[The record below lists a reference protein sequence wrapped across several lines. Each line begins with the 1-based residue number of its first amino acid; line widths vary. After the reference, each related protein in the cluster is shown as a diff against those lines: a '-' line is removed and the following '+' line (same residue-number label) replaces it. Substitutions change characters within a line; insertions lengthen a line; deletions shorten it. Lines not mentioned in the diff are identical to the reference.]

1 MKLKRE
7 MITYLATKIVR
18 DLTDKGLLDCGEDAE
33 SVIEKIGAIIYGDLH
48 VEDDLNDEVKTLLEK
63 MGDELDRSQIDYRKM
78 FQMVKQKLARERGII
93 L

>member
-7 MITYLATKIVR
+7 MISYLATRIVR
-18 DLTDKGLLDCGEDAE
+18 DLTDKGLVDCGEDAGN
-33 SVIEKIGAIIYGDLH
+33 VIERIGAIIYGDLH

-63 MGDELDRSQIDYRKM
+63 MSEELDRSQIDYRKM

>member
-7 MITYLATKIVR
+7 MISYLASRIIK
-18 DLTDKGLLDCGEDAE
+18 DLTDKGLLDCGGETANVTE
-33 SVIEKIGAIIYGDLH
+33 SIGAIIYGDLH
-48 VEDDLNDEVKTLLEK
+48 VEDDLNEEVKTMLEK
-63 MGDELDRSQIDYRKM
+63 MSEELDNSQVDYRKM

>member
-1 MKLKRE
+1 MRLKRE
-7 MITYLATKIVR
+7 MISYLATKIVR
-18 DLTDKGLLDCGEDAE
+18 DLADKGLLDCGEDTE
-33 SVIEKIGAIIYGDLH
+33 NVIERIGAIIYGDLH

-63 MGDELDRSQIDYRKM
+63 MSEELDRSQIDYRKM